1 MNKTKDYHAVSL
13 SGGKDST
20 AMLLMMLEHGM
31 PIDAVLYADT
41 GMEFPEMYDHLSKVD
56 ALLYQERGIHI
67 TVLRHPRGF
76 EYLMFDGQRRGQALW
91 NAARNWAFRPMA
103 MAGLAFGSGGV
114 PDSLKHT

>member
-1 MNKTKDYHAVSL
+1 MNDKLYHAVSL

-20 AMLLMMLEHGM
+20 AMLLMMLERGM

-56 ALLYQERGIHI
+56 ALLYRNGASTSLCCAIHRALNI
-67 TVLRHPRGF
+67 SCS
-76 EYLMFDGQRRGQALW
+76 MNQKRGQALW
-91 NAARNWAFRPMA
+91 NAARNWAFHPMA
-103 MAGLAFGSGGV
+103 MAGPAFGSGGV